1 MKRHFAALVLVAL
14 AGVAAAETPVAAPY
28 LTQPALSPDGREIAF
43 VSGGD
48 IWSVPAGGG
57 DAHLLVPSPAVESRP
72 LYAPDGKRLAF
83 ISTRSG
89 NGDIHV
95 LDFANG
101 RVERITWD
109 DGFDNL
115 SGWSAYGQWLYFS
128 STRDNVGGMAGIYRV
143 RARGGTPMPVSRE
156 DYRNHEGA
164 APSPDGKTL
173 ALTGNGTGERQWWRH
188 GHSNL
193 ETGAIWLFGDD
204 ASPTYRR
211 VTADDARALWPMWSA
226 DGNTIYFMS
235 DRGGHE
241 NLWRTTREGE
251 AEAITRFTEGRV
263 LWPSIGAGGRTIVF
277 ARDFGL
283 WTLDPASG
291 RSAPIAVNLRGAAS
305 APASEHQ
312 ALNGDFTELV
322 ISPDGKKVAF
332 IARGEVFA
340 ASSDTG
346 GRADRI
352 THSAA
357 AEYHLAWAPDSRRLA
372 YVSEREGAAHVVVYD
387 FAGDSERVLTRGT
400 GSDMRPQFS
409 PDGTS
414 IAFVRDGTGLLVVD
428 PATSKERRI
437 VSGRI
442 DLMRPLE
449 ADRPFA
455 WSPDGRWLAWQAY
468 GERMFRN
475 AFVAEV
481 DGGKPVQ
488 VSFLANVGAD
498 SVAWSPDGKTLF
510 VSTGQRT
517 EAAQVARID
526 LLPRAPRFRE
536 QEFRT
541 LFDQE
546 PPPSVAKAPKRETT
560 EDKPASAG
568 PPGTDAAKKKPEPV
582 RIDAVG
588 IRERLALLPIGLDV
602 GALSVAP
609 DGKTLLLTAE
619 SAGRTNLY
627 LYSIDELADEPAVP
641 RQLTSTAGPKAA
653 AQFSA
658 DGKSVYYLEGG
669 KIMTLKVEDA
679 KPRAIAVSAE
689 LEVDFH
695 ADKHVLFEQ
704 AWRWLRDAFHDP
716 AMNGVDWNA
725 QRALYAPRVTA
736 AQSPD
741 ALRDLL
747 NLMIGELDASHLGV
761 RAAASPKWSTGRLGL
776 RFERAAHERDGTLR
790 VAEVL
795 PRSPA
800 AVAGSIAP
808 GDVLVAVAGH
818 TIEAVDNLDR
828 HLDNTIGRET
838 VLRFTRNGTTFDA
851 RLKPVDSRADA
862 ELSYR
867 AWVAANRAYVD
878 RASGGRLGY
887 VHMVDMSMD
896 SLQRLYLD
904 LDADNATRD
913 GVVVDVRN
921 NFGGFVNAYA
931 LDVLSRRSYLNM
943 GFRGQPAASARAI
956 LGQRSLERPTV
967 LVTNRVTLSD
977 GEDFSEGYRRLGL
990 GKIVGEPTAGWIIY
1004 TSNARLLDGST
1015 VRLPFITITTAD
1027 GKPMEMAP
1035 RPVDV
1040 PVQRPLGEAQRG
1052 VDSELDAAMRVL
1064 LEGLP
1069 RSGT

>member
-1 MKRHFAALVLVAL
+1 MNRLIVAVGLVAL
-14 AGVAAAETPVAAPY
+14 AGFADHASAEAPVAAPY
-28 LTQPALSPDGREIAF
+28 FTQPALSPDGREIAF

-57 DAHLLVPSPAVESRP
+57 DAHLLVPGPAVESRP

-95 LDFANG
+95 LDFASG

-109 DGFDNL
+109 DSFDNL
-115 SGWSAYGQWLYFS
+115 SGWSADGEWLYFS
-128 STRDNVGGMAGIYRV
+128 STRDNVGGMAGIHRV
-143 RARGGTPMPVSRE
+143 RARGGTPMAVSRE

-164 APSPDGKTL
+164 APSPDGKTI

-193 ETGAIWLFGDD
+193 ETGAIWLLADD
-204 ASPTYRR
+204 ATPTYRR

-226 DGNTIYFMS
+226 DGASIYYMS

-241 NLWRTTREGE
+241 NLWRTTREGQ
-251 AEAITRFTEGRV
+251 AQAITRFNDGRV
-263 LWPSIGAGGRTIVF
+263 LWPSIGARGNTIVF

-283 WTLDPASG
+283 WTLDVASG
-291 RSAPIAVNLRGAAS
+291 KSAPIAVTLRGAAS
-305 APASEHQ
+305 TPASDHQ
-312 ALNGDFTELV
+312 VVNGDFTELAL
-322 ISPDGKKVAF
+322 SPDGKKVAF

-352 THSAA
+352 TTTPA
-357 AEYHLAWAPDSRRLA
+357 AEFHVTWAPDSRRLA
-372 YVSEREGAAHVVVYD
+372 YVSERDGAAHIVLYD
-387 FAGDSERVLTRGT
+387 FASDAERVLTRGDV
-400 GSDMRPQFS
+400 GDMRPQFS
-409 PDGTS
+409 PDGKT
-414 IAFVRDGTGLLVVD
+414 IAFVRDGNALMVID
-428 PATSKERRI
+428 PATRKERRI
-437 VSGRI
+437 VDGRI
-442 DLMRPLE
+442 DLVRPLE
-449 ADRPFA
+449 SDRPFA
-455 WSPDGRWLAWQAY
+455 WSPDGRWLAWQAF
-468 GERMFRN
+468 GGRMFRN
-475 AFVAEV
+475 AHVVAI
-481 DGGKPVQ
+481 DGGTPMQ

-498 SVAWSPDGKTLF
+498 SVVWSPDGKALF

-526 LLPRAPRFRE
+526 LLPRTPRFRE

-546 PPPSVAKAPKRETT
+546 SPPSVAKSPPRDDATEKAATSTT
-560 EDKPASAG
+560 AG
-568 PPGTDAAKKKPEPV
+568 ADPAKKKSDPV
-582 RIDAVG
+582 RVDANG

-602 GALSVAP
+602 GALVVAP
-609 DGKTLLLTAE
+609 DGKSLLLTAE

-653 AQFSA
+653 AQFSG
-658 DGKSVYYLEGG
+658 DGKNVYYLEGG
-669 KIMTLKVEDA
+669 KVMTLKVDDA
-679 KPRAIAVSAE
+679 KPRAIALSAD
-689 LEVDFH
+689 LEIDFH
-695 ADKHVLFEQ
+695 VDKHVLFDQ

-716 AMNGVDWNA
+716 GMNGVDWNA
-725 QRALYAPRVTA
+725 QRAIYAPRVA
-736 AQSPD
+736 GAQSPD

-747 NLMIGELDASHLGV
+747 NLMIGELDASHLGM
-761 RAAASPKWSTGRLGL
+761 RAAGSPKWSTGQLGL
-776 RFERAAHERDGTLR
+776 RFARADHERDGTLR
-790 VAEVL
+790 VASIL

-800 AVAGSIAP
+800 DVAGTIAV
-808 GDVLVAVAGH
+808 GDVLVAVDGQAIAAG
-818 TIEAVDNLDR
+818 DNLDR

-838 VLRFTRNGTTFDA
+838 GLRFTRNGVAFET
-851 RLKPVDSRADA
+851 RLKPLDSRASA
-862 ELSYR
+862 ELAYR

-943 GFRGQPAASARAI
+943 GFRGQPVASARAI

-967 LVTNRVTLSD
+967 LITNRVTLSD

-1040 PVQRPLGEAQRG
+1040 PVERPLGEGQRG
-1052 VDSELDAAMRVL
+1052 VDSELDAAVRVL
-1064 LEGLP
+1064 MEG
-1069 RSGT
+1069 RRG